1 MLASALASAA
11 FGVFAASHVA
21 ATVPNQQLTVF
32 EQDLANNRILLII
45 DVPKKKIKEATC
57 VIMARHPELD
67 AREAHT
73 IIPALP

>member
-1 MLASALASAA
+1 VLASALASAA
-11 FGVFAASHVA
+11 FCVFAASHVA

-32 EQDLANNRILLII
+32 EQDFANKIVLII
-45 DVPKKKIKEATC
+45 DVPKKKIKEVTC

-73 IIPALP
+73 TISTLP